1 MNFTFENQGTHTYL
15 VYTIAEDDAIDSM
28 SLGMLTNNKIH
39 GLAQT
44 LFTQMDATKFIKYD
58 VSAKI
63 SVKQFF
69 TGQVNKKRLIGV
81 FNGIVD
87 AMLSAEDY
95 MIDVNSILLDL
106 DYIFADVSTCD
117 TVLVCLPIVSDDLSN
132 RDLGVFFKNIMFTT
146 QFDQTENCD
155 HVAKIINYLNS
166 CPVFSLL
173 DFKNLLDSIGGASA
187 PVPVAQPAVQMPVQQ
202 PVQPAVQMPVQQPV
216 QQRVQPVQQ
225 PMQQR
230 VQPMPQASVQQPVPQ
245 KPVAQPVNQPP
256 KVPVPPVQPRP
267 MQTPPMQQP
276 AHQPAPEKKMTMMG
290 LLMHYNKENAEL
302 YKQQKAAAKK
312 TPAAQTVAAPVPQQK
327 KPQANAGFAIPGQSA
342 PVNQGFAIPGQP
354 TPVQRPAAPAP
365 VQPMQRPAQPVQ
377 RPAQQPVQPAQRP
390 VAPAPAPQPVF
401 NQPVYAQPQMPQAQ
415 AMNFGETTVLGV
427 GGGIGETTVLGASP
441 AVQNRPHLIRT
452 KNNEKIDLN
461 KPVFRIGKERSYV
474 DYFIGDNSAISRS
487 HANIISRDGE
497 YFVVDTNST
506 NHTYVNGQM
515 IQSNV
520 ETKIA
525 HGAKIKL
532 ANEDFEFN
540 LY

>member
-1 MNFTFENQGTHTYL
+1 MSFSFENQGTHTYL
-15 VYTIAEDDAIDSM
+15 VYTVGGDDAIDSM

-44 LFTQMDATKFIKYD
+44 LFTQMDATKYIKYD

-106 DYIFADVSTCD
+106 DYIFADVSTCE

-132 RDLGVFFKNIMFTT
+132 RDLGAFFKNIMFTT

-166 CPVFSLL
+166 SPVFSLA
-173 DFKNLLDSIGGASA
+173 DFKKLLENIGDATA
-187 PVPVAQPAVQMPVQQ
+187 PAQVQQPVVQKPQVQQVQVATQQAQVQQPQVQQPPVQKPVQQ
-202 PVQPAVQMPVQQPV
+202 PPVQQKPVVQPPMNQTKVVTPPV
-216 QQRVQPVQQ
+216 QQG
-225 PMQQR
+225 
-230 VQPMPQASVQQPVPQ
+230 
-245 KPVAQPVNQPP
+245 
-256 KVPVPPVQPRP
+256 
-267 MQTPPMQQP
+267 T
-276 AHQPAPEKKMTMMG
+276 PEKKITMMG
-290 LLMHYNKENAEL
+290 LLMHYSKENAEL
-302 YKQQKAAAKK
+302 YKKQKAAKK
-312 TPAAQTVAAPVPQQK
+312 TGQPQPATPPASQQK
-327 KPQANAGFAIPGQSA
+327 KPAAQPGFAIPGQNT
-342 PVNQGFAIPGQP
+342 PVNQGFAIPGQQV
-354 TPVQRPAAPAP
+354 PVQQVP
-365 VQPMQRPAQPVQ
+365 VQKPVAQQAVQQKPV
-377 RPAQQPVQPAQRP
+377 AQQPVQ
-390 VAPAPAPQPVF
+390 QPVI
-401 NQPVYAQPQMPQAQ
+401 NHQPTYTSTQMPQGQ
-415 AMNFGETTVLGV
+415 SMNFGETTVLG
-427 GGGIGETTVLGASP
+427 GGGIGETTVLGATP
-441 AVQNRPHLIRT
+441 ATQVKPHLIRA

-461 KPVFRIGKERSYV
+461 KPVFRIGKEKSYV

-532 ANEDFEFN
+532 ANEDFEFR

>member
-1 MNFTFENQGTHTYL
+1 MSFSFENQGTHTYL
-15 VYTIAEDDAIDSM
+15 VYTVDGDDAIDSM

-44 LFTQMDATKFIKYD
+44 LFTQMDATKYIKYD

-106 DYIFADVSTCD
+106 DYIFADVSTCE

-132 RDLGVFFKNIMFTT
+132 RDLGAFFKNIMFTT

-166 CPVFSLL
+166 SPVFSLA
-173 DFKNLLDSIGGASA
+173 DFKKLLENIGGTTA
-187 PVPVAQPAVQMPVQQ
+187 PAQVQQPVVQKPQVQQVQVATQQTQVQQPQVQQPPVQKPVQQ
-202 PVQPAVQMPVQQPV
+202 PPVQQKLVVQPPMNQTKVVTPPV
-216 QQRVQPVQQ
+216 QQG
-225 PMQQR
+225 
-230 VQPMPQASVQQPVPQ
+230 
-245 KPVAQPVNQPP
+245 
-256 KVPVPPVQPRP
+256 
-267 MQTPPMQQP
+267 T
-276 AHQPAPEKKMTMMG
+276 PEKKITMMG
-290 LLMHYNKENAEL
+290 LLMHYSKENAEL
-302 YKQQKAAAKK
+302 YKKQKAAKK
-312 TPAAQTVAAPVPQQK
+312 TGQPQPATPPASQQK
-327 KPQANAGFAIPGQSA
+327 KLAAQPGFAIPGQNT
-342 PVNQGFAIPGQP
+342 PVNQGFAIPGQQV
-354 TPVQRPAAPAP
+354 PVQQVP
-365 VQPMQRPAQPVQ
+365 VQKPV
-377 RPAQQPVQPAQRP
+377 AQQPVQQKP
-390 VAPAPAPQPVF
+390 VAQQPVQQPVIN
-401 NQPVYAQPQMPQAQ
+401 NQPTYTPAQMPQGQ
-415 AMNFGETTVLGV
+415 SMNFGETTVLG
-427 GGGIGETTVLGASP
+427 GGGIGETTVLGATP
-441 AVQNRPHLIRT
+441 AVQVKPHLIRA

-461 KPVFRIGKERSYV
+461 KPVFRIGKEKSYV

-532 ANEDFEFN
+532 ANEDFEFR

>member
-1 MNFTFENQGTHTYL
+1 MSFSFENQGTHTYL
-15 VYTIAEDDAIDSM
+15 VYTVGGDDAIDSM

-44 LFTQMDATKFIKYD
+44 LFTQMDATKYIKYD

-69 TGQVNKKRLIGV
+69 TGQVNKKRLVGV

-106 DYIFADVSTCD
+106 DYIFADVSTCE
-117 TVLVCLPIVSDDLSN
+117 TVLICLPIVSDDLSN
-132 RDLGVFFKNIMFTT
+132 RDLGAFFKNIMFTT

-166 CPVFSLL
+166 SPVFSLA
-173 DFKNLLDSIGGASA
+173 DFKKLLESIGGTATPA
-187 PVPVAQPAVQMPVQQ
+187 QVQQPVVQKPQSQQTQPPVQQPVKQPVQQKPPVQQ
-202 PVQPAVQMPVQQPV
+202 PVQQKPAVQPPVNQPKVQAPPVQTQPVQQGTPEKKITMMGLLMHYSKENAELYKKQKAAKKSGQAQPAAAPVSQQKKPANQPGFAIPGQNTPVNQGFAVPGQQTPIQQVPVQKPVQQPV
-216 QQRVQPVQQ
+216 QQRPVQQPVQQ
-225 PMQQR
+225 T
-230 VQPMPQASVQQPVPQ
+230 VVNQQPTY
-245 KPVAQPVNQPP
+245 
-256 KVPVPPVQPRP
+256 
-267 MQTPPMQQP
+267 TP
-276 AHQPAPEKKMTMMG
+276 T
-290 LLMHYNKENAEL
+290 
-302 YKQQKAAAKK
+302 
-312 TPAAQTVAAPVPQQK
+312 
-327 KPQANAGFAIPGQSA
+327 
-342 PVNQGFAIPGQP
+342 
-354 TPVQRPAAPAP
+354 
-365 VQPMQRPAQPVQ
+365 
-377 RPAQQPVQPAQRP
+377 
-390 VAPAPAPQPVF
+390 
-401 NQPVYAQPQMPQAQ
+401 QMPQGQ
-415 AMNFGETTVLGV
+415 AMNFGETTVLG
-427 GGGIGETTVLGASP
+427 GGGIGETTVLGATP
-441 AVQNRPHLIRT
+441 ATQVKPHLIRA

-461 KPVFRIGKERSYV
+461 KPVFRIGKEKSYV

-532 ANEDFEFN
+532 ANEDFEFR

>member
-1 MNFTFENQGTHTYL
+1 MSFSFENQGTHTYL
-15 VYTIAEDDAIDSM
+15 VYTVGGDDAIDSM

-44 LFTQMDATKFIKYD
+44 LFTQMDATKYIKYD

-106 DYIFADVSTCD
+106 DYIFADVSTCE

-132 RDLGVFFKNIMFTT
+132 RDLGAFFKNIMFST

-166 CPVFSLL
+166 SPVFSLA
-173 DFKNLLDSIGGASA
+173 DFKKLLENIGGTTAL
-187 PVPVAQPAVQMPVQQ
+187 AQVQQ
-202 PVQPAVQMPVQQPV
+202 PVVQKLQVQQVQVATQQAQVQQPQVQQPPVQKPVQQSPV
-216 QQRVQPVQQ
+216 QQKPVVQPPMNQTKVVTPPVQQ
-225 PMQQR
+225 G
-230 VQPMPQASVQQPVPQ
+230 
-245 KPVAQPVNQPP
+245 
-256 KVPVPPVQPRP
+256 
-267 MQTPPMQQP
+267 TL
-276 AHQPAPEKKMTMMG
+276 EKKITMMG
-290 LLMHYNKENAEL
+290 LLMHYSKENAEL
-302 YKQQKAAAKK
+302 YKKQKAAKK
-312 TPAAQTVAAPVPQQK
+312 TGQPQPATPPASQQK
-327 KPQANAGFAIPGQSA
+327 KPAAQPGFAIHSQNT
-342 PVNQGFAIPGQP
+342 PVNQGFAIPGQQV
-354 TPVQRPAAPAP
+354 PVQQVP
-365 VQPMQRPAQPVQ
+365 VQKPV
-377 RPAQQPVQPAQRP
+377 AQQPVQQKP
-390 VAPAPAPQPVF
+390 VAQQPVQ
-401 NQPVYAQPQMPQAQ
+401 QPYINHQPTYTPTQMPQGQ
-415 AMNFGETTVLGV
+415 SMNFGETTVLG
-427 GGGIGETTVLGASP
+427 GGGIGETTVLGATP
-441 AVQNRPHLIRT
+441 ATQVKPHLIRA

-461 KPVFRIGKERSYV
+461 KPVFRIGKEKSYV

-532 ANEDFEFN
+532 ANEDFEFR